1 MDYMNMMTHRE
12 IEEKR
17 RLGECNAATEEGW
30 EMADLR
36 LVSTRK
42 HQLKPLVEAALA
54 NELRLMEAGIRRTE
68 ERLQEFEQ
76 KYRLGTQDFI
86 ARYENDQM
94 EETLDFDEWIGEF
107 RLLARLREKADTL
120 KDIRFAN

>member
-1 MDYMNMMTHRE
+1 
-12 IEEKR
+12 
-17 RLGECNAATEEGW
+17 
-30 EMADLR
+30 MADLR
-36 LVSTRK
+36 LVSTRN

-54 NELRLMEAGIRRTE
+54 NELRLIEAGIRRTE
-68 ERLQEFEQ
+68 QRLQEFEQ
-76 KYRLGTQDFI
+76 KYRVGTQDFI
-86 ARYENDQM
+86 ARYENDEM